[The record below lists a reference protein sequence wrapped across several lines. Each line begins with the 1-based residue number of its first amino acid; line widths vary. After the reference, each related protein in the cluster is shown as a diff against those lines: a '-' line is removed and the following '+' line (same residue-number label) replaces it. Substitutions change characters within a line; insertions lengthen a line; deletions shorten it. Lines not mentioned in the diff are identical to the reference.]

1 MTCCSVAK
9 LCPAV
14 RDPMDCSK
22 PGFPCPLLSP
32 EIRSNPCP
40 LSQWCHP
47 TISASVVPVS
57 SCPQS
62 FPASGLFQGVG
73 SLHQVAKTLE
83 LQHQSIQWIS
93 RVDFLQDWLIWS
105 LCSLRDSQDIAEC
118 SPHSYKGK
126 VGSSL
131 STCLDCGDLFCFWN
145 CMEYPL
151 GNAAFK
157 KRRGMGKLRSLGL
170 RCTHY
175 CV

>member
-1 MTCCSVAK
+1 MSSCSWPHGLQQAG
-9 LCPAV
+9 L
-14 RDPMDCSK
+14 
-22 PGFPCPLLSP
+22 PCPSLSP
-32 EIRSNPCP
+32 EIRSNSCP
-40 LSQWCHP
+40 FYP

-62 FPASGLFQGVG
+62 FPASGLFQWVG

-83 LQHQSIQWIS
+83 LQLQHQSIQWIS

-105 LCSLRDSQDIAEC
+105 LCSLRDSQDIAAC
-118 SPHSYKGK
+118 SPNSYKGK

-131 STCLDCGDLFCFWN
+131 STCLDCGDFFCFWN

-157 KRRGMGKLRSLGL
+157 KRGGMGKLRSLGL